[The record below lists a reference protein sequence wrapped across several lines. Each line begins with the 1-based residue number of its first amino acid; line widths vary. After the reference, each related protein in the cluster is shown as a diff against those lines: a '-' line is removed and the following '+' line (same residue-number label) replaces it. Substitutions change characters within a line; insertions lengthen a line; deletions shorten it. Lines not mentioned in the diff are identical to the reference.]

1 MAVSLQILDG
11 SPWWLSPNLWA
22 VPGDDPEGA
31 PGTPIVGTPCFL
43 WAHVE
48 NTGSTPI
55 NDAQV
60 RFYWADPSVG
70 FDRTTANVVG
80 VANVNLPAGM
90 AADVLCLTPWIP
102 TFVNGGHE
110 CILGEAF
117 HQVADPLPATS
128 DFNVPIDR
136 HVAQRNLSVVL
147 ALRAQMFHTA
157 ITVHNVSRKARRM
170 RIHAKPGKLEELQ
183 PLLKTLGRDV
193 NLGAMGEVTRV
204 GFVESACPTDA
215 DFKRA
220 KPEVQIEAAANA
232 RSGLSLVGEL
242 TGDAAL
248 VHVIQEADGKPIGG
262 LSVLVLKSASQ
273 KE

>member
-1 MAVSLQILDG
+1 MAVSLQIQDG

-31 PGTPIVGTPCFL
+31 PGAPIVGTPCFL

-48 NTGSTPI
+48 NTGSTPV

-70 FDRTTANVVG
+70 FDRTTANPVG
-80 VANVNLPAGM
+80 TANVTLPAGM

-102 TFVNGGHE
+102 TFVNAGHE

-117 HQVADPLPATS
+117 HQFADPLPATP
-128 DFNVPIDR
+128 DFNVPTDR

-147 ALRAQMFHTA
+147 ALHARMFHA
-157 ITVHNVSRKARRM
+157 PFSVHNAGRKARRM
-170 RIHAKPGKLEELQ
+170 RIQAKPGKIEELR
-183 PLLKTLGRDV
+183 PLLKTLGRDLD
-193 NLGAMGEVTRV
+193 LGAKGEVTKL
-204 GFVESACPTDA
+204 GFVEVACPSDA

-220 KPEVQIEAAANA
+220 KPEIHGDVPA
-232 RSGLSLVGEL
+232 RVRPGLSLVGEL
-242 TGDAAL
+242 MGDAAL

-262 LSVLVLKSASQ
+262 LSVLVLKGATE